1 MQQLN
6 VLIKKS
12 IVIVLC
18 FIALSFTGCAKGSE
32 SPTPTPP
39 TPQPPVVVAEADVLF
54 RVDIAGS
61 EVNYAAIYPV
71 VGTTLLM
78 NTNIT
83 STMPKD
89 GVTIDVVV
97 RKKLDNTIVFNTSIS
112 SLAASN
118 TVTIT
123 GLTSGVLCIATIT
136 VTSKSKASN
145 TALKSFELASK

>member
-12 IVIVLC
+12 IVIVLS
-18 FIALSFTGCAKGSE
+18 FIALSFTGCAKGSD

-118 TVTIT
+118 PVTIT